1 MASNRICGT
10 QETFQKKPLSK
21 PLHGCC
27 ERVYSSELFSQ
38 EFSQFFWR
46 SIEVNFDRASFLLT
60 GSQTLC
66 RDPLDQATPS
76 EDCAVRKSGEYSIIL
91 KKISPPRNFRDASA
105 SGGKKIPLI

>member
-46 SIEVNFDRASFLLT
+46 SIEVNFDRASFLLAK
-60 GSQTLC
+60 SHTLV
-66 RDPLDQATPS
+66 REPLVT
-76 EDCAVRKSGEYSIIL
+76 ETLLRVCAVRKSGEYSIIL
-91 KKISPPRNFRDASA
+91 KKISRPRESTE
-105 SGGKKIPLI
+105 ICM